1 MKKIL
6 LILLCGY
13 RSPKQTTS
21 PQSGFKTTQKG
32 GTAQE
37 KFNALKELKASINQS
52 KMAEY
57 GL

>member
-1 MKKIL
+1 MKTQL

-13 RSPKQTTS
+13 RSPKQATR
-21 PQSGFKTTQKG
+21 PQSGFKTTQTG

-37 KFNALKELKASINQS
+37 KFNALTALKASINQS
-52 KMAEY
+52 KMKEY